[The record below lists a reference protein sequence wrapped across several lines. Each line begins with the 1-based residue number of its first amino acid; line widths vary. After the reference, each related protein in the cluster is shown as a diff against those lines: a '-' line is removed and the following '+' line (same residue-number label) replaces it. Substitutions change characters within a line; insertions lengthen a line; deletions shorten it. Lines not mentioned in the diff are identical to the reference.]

1 MTDCNDLK
9 SQDGKCYSENAC
21 RPSLLFEEN
30 CRNEEVVTVLPIC
43 QLKKGAVVDL
53 LFNEENCQRE
63 PNDIENVGGSQA
75 CQCLVD
81 NDDCNQCEVDCM
93 SDCNDLSIEEGKCFS
108 ENACNKQLLFDE
120 ILEY

>member
-1 MTDCNDLK
+1 MCSCLTPQDSCDSCEVDCLTDCNDLK

-53 LFNEENCQRE
+53 LFNEENCQQE
-63 PNDIENVGGSQA
+63 IIDIEH
-75 CQCLVD
+75 
-81 NDDCNQCEVDCM
+81 
-93 SDCNDLSIEEGKCFS
+93 
-108 ENACNKQLLFDE
+108 
-120 ILEY
+120 